1 MKVQDKVI
9 VVTGG
14 GNGIGRELVLHL
26 LSRGAAVA
34 AVDRDEAGLKATADL
49 AASPRLST
57 HVVNLTDRAAVEALP
72 AIVIA
77 RHGAVDGIINN
88 AGIIQPFVRLNELGY
103 DAIDR
108 VFDVNWRGT
117 LYMTK
122 AFLPHL
128 LARPA
133 AHIANISSMGGF
145 LPVPGQTVYGASKAA
160 VKLFTEGLRSEL
172 RDTHVGV
179 TIVFPGAVGTNI
191 AQNSGLP
198 APKEGAASGFTF
210 LAPAEAARQIVAGIE
225 AGRYRV
231 LVGKDA
237 WFLDLLVRAAPG
249 FAADFIYRQMKGLL
263 G

>member
-1 MKVQDKVI
+1 MKVQDRVI

-26 LSRGAAVA
+26 LSRGASVA

-49 AASPRLST
+49 AVSPRLST
-57 HVVNLTDRAAVEALP
+57 HVVNLIDRAAVEALP
-72 AIVIA
+72 AAVIA
-77 RHGAVDGIINN
+77 KHGAVDGIINN

-117 LYMTK
+117 LHMTK

-128 LARPA
+128 LARPV

-172 RDTHVGV
+172 RDTKVGV
-179 TIVFPGAVGTNI
+179 TVVFPGAVGTNI

-198 APKEGAASGFTF
+198 APKEGAANGFTF

-237 WFLDLLVRAAPG
+237 WAMDLLVRVAPG